1 MRPANSAPGENG
13 NSGLYWYFPAMISRS
28 KKLSATASTRT
39 TACPGPATGSGRSPM
54 VRSSGVPARV
64 QSRAFMARGS
74 RFYMG
79 SRRPSRPVQS
89 RRGGGCDNS
98 FFPLQIL
105 PFFSLYLQTID
116 ASVRHARGP
125 MRLTPNRL
133 ALPLLAAGTV
143 LALPSLALAQAKP
156 PANPTAQATLLGQ
169 YGDWGAY
176 TASPGGQKVCF
187 ALAKPTSS
195 VDNPP
200 NRRTAANPVYMFI
213 STRPTEKVS
222 NEVSVLV
229 TGYVF
234 KPNSEASVAV
244 GGANFPMYT
253 QNDGAWVK
261 NAAEEAKLLDTMRKG
276 ADVVIKAT
284 TSRGTQTTD
293 TFSLKGIGQA
303 VDRASQECK

>member
-1 MRPANSAPGENG
+1 
-13 NSGLYWYFPAMISRS
+13 
-28 KKLSATASTRT
+28 
-39 TACPGPATGSGRSPM
+39 
-54 VRSSGVPARV
+54 
-64 QSRAFMARGS
+64 
-74 RFYMG
+74 
-79 SRRPSRPVQS
+79 
-89 RRGGGCDNS
+89 
-98 FFPLQIL
+98 
-105 PFFSLYLQTID
+105 
-116 ASVRHARGP
+116 

-133 ALPLLAAGTV
+133 ALPLLAVGAV
-143 LALPSLALAQAKP
+143 LVLPSLALAQAKP

-176 TASPGGQKVCF
+176 TASPGGQKICF

-229 TGYVF
+229 TGYQF

-244 GGANFPMYT
+244 GGATFPMYT

-276 ADVVIKAT
+276 AEVVIKAT

-293 TFSLKGIGQA
+293 TFSLKGIAQA
-303 VDRASQECK
+303 VDRAAQECK